1 MKILSKS
8 LTLPILFISSATVFI
23 GALLLTHKS
32 NMPINYP
39 SIKESIKKETQKSW
53 GVNFQMEDGIVTIK
67 NMQQNSFAKEIGLKE
82 GDKIVK
88 LNEIYNPS
96 IESIQNFLKNNKNK
110 IVKLVIKRKGNLYNI
125 KALPF

>member
-1 MKILSKS
+1 MKLLSKS
-8 LTLPILFISSATVFI
+8 LTLPILFISSTTVFI

-96 IESIQNFLKNNKNK
+96 IENIQNFLKNNKNK
-110 IVKLVIKRKGNLYNI
+110 IVNLVIKRKGNLYNI

>member
-1 MKILSKS
+1 MKLLSKS
-8 LTLPILFISSATVFI
+8 LTLPILFISSTTVFI

-110 IVKLVIKRKGNLYNI
+110 IVNLVIKRKGNLYNI

>member
-8 LTLPILFISSATVFI
+8 LTLPILFISSTTVFI

-32 NMPINYP
+32 DMPINYP
-39 SIKESIKKETQKSW
+39 SIKESVKKETQKAW
-53 GVNFQMEDGIVTIK
+53 GANFQIKNGIVVIK
-67 NMQQNSFAKEIGLKE
+67 NIQQNSFAKEIGLKE

-88 LNEIYNPS
+88 LNEFYNPS
-96 IESIQNFLKNNKNK
+96 IENIQNFLKNNKNR
-110 IVKLVIKRKGNLYNI
+110 IINLVIKRKGNLYNI